1 MSTEE
6 VDMPETTDVGEQRI
20 LAGRYAIGEF
30 VGQGGMATVYRGTDT
45 KLGRQVAIKVM
56 KADLA
61 GDEQFR
67 SRFRQEAQSASRMAH
82 PTVVRVFDAGDDLI
96 QTAEGPKRLPFIV
109 MEYVEGTN
117 LRQLLAEGKLSHTEA
132 CRVVDSV
139 LTALEYSHR
148 AGIVHRDIK
157 PANIMITK
165 TGQVKVMDFGIARAV
180 SETSSTLQETTAIL
194 GTAAYFSPEQAKGE
208 SIDARTDLYSTAVLL
223 FELLAGD
230 VPFRGDTA
238 VAVAYQHVSERPKP
252 PSELNPEVSP
262 ELDRVVLYGLA
273 KDRAKRFQS
282 ASEFRE
288 ALRLAANG
296 QMPKLAVPTHHDTV
310 LFSGGE
316 EVSESDLALRQLSEG
331 GGGAR
336 TQSRPPVMWTWA
348 AILTIGA
355 VIVAVVF
362 WLVTLAPAQFLPD
375 TSREVPE
382 LAEMERSEAIAE
394 LGKLDLVALTVEQ
407 TNEKIASE
415 HVITTD
421 PEPGTVLD
429 VGDKVTL
436 YVSTGPETAKVPD
449 FSRTT
454 VEEYTEALKDLGLT
468 VGLVNT
474 KDDPLEAENRVL
486 DVKPG
491 VGTEL
496 PSGSTVEITV
506 SSGKV
511 DVPDVMNQPQE
522 VARSMLAGL
531 GLDLNFIA
539 SSTEETGC
547 VVQPGYPIISQS
559 VAGSQPQGAKVDLSY
574 CAG

>member
-6 VDMPETTDVGEQRI
+6 VTMPEAASDGEQRI

-56 KADLA
+56 KAELA
-61 GDEQFR
+61 GDDQFR

-96 QTAEGPKRLPFIV
+96 QTPEGPKRLPFIV
-109 MEYVEGTN
+109 MEYVEGKN
-117 LRQLLAEGKLSHTEA
+117 LRQLAAEHKLSQAEA

-157 PANIMITK
+157 PANIMITQS
-165 TGQVKVMDFGIARAV
+165 GQVKVMDFGIARAV
-180 SETSSTLQETTAIL
+180 SETSSTLQQTTAIL

-208 SIDARTDLYSTAVLL
+208 AIDARTDLYSTAVLL
-223 FELLAGD
+223 FELLTGD
-230 VPFRGDTA
+230 VPFRGDSA

-252 PSELNPEVSP
+252 PSERAPEVTP

-288 ALRLAANG
+288 ALRLAASG
-296 QMPKLAVPTHHDTV
+296 TMPGLDLQQQDTV

-316 EVSESDLALRQLSEG
+316 EVSESDLALRQLAEG

-355 VIVAVVF
+355 VIIAVVF
-362 WLVTLAPAQFLPD
+362 WLVTLAPKQFLPD
-375 TSREVPE
+375 SSREVPA
-382 LAEMERSEAIAE
+382 LIDVDRAAAIKLLQEA
-394 LGKLDLVALTVEQ
+394 DLVAVPVEQ
-407 TNEKIASE
+407 TSEDIAAGNVVSS
-415 HVITTD
+415 D
-421 PEPGTVLD
+421 PERGTVLSP
-429 VGDKVTL
+429 GDTVTI
-436 YVSTGPETAKVPD
+436 YVSTGPESAKVPE
-449 FSRTT
+449 FSRMNLT
-454 VEEYTEALKDLGLT
+454 EYTQAIEDLGLS
-468 VGLVNT
+468 VGVVT
-474 KDDPLEAENRVL
+474 SVDSPIEAENRVL
-486 DVKPG
+486 SVSPEA
-491 VGTEL
+491 GTEL
-496 PSGSTVEITV
+496 ESGQSVDVEI
-506 SSGKV
+506 SSGMV
-511 DVPDVMNQPQE
+511 SVPALQDQPLDVAMSLID
-522 VARSMLAGL
+522 GL
-531 GLDLNFIA
+531 GL
-539 SSTEETGC
+539 S
-547 VVQPGYPIISQS
+547 VQQIPVDSCPAQNGYPIFEQS
-559 VAGSQPQGAKVDLSY
+559 AMGQQAQGAPLELKY
-574 CAG
+574 CTG

>member
-6 VDMPETTDVGEQRI
+6 VTMPETADGGEQRI

-30 VGQGGMATVYRGTDT
+30 IGQGGMATVYRGTDT

-61 GDEQFR
+61 GDDQFR

-109 MEYVEGTN
+109 MEYVEGHN
-117 LRQLLAEGKLSHTEA
+117 LRQLLTESQLSLAEA

-157 PANIMITK
+157 PANIMVTQN
-165 TGQVKVMDFGIARAV
+165 GQVKVMDFGIARAV
-180 SETSSTLQETTAIL
+180 SETSSTLQQTTAIL

-208 SIDARTDLYSTAVLL
+208 AIDARTDLYSTGVLL
-223 FELLAGD
+223 YELLTGD

-252 PSELNPEVSP
+252 PSERKSDVPP
-262 ELDRVVLYGLA
+262 ELDRVVLYALA

-288 ALRLAANG
+288 ALRTAASG
-296 QMPKLAVPTHHDTV
+296 KMPKLAVPTQQDTV

-316 EVSESDLALRQLSEG
+316 EVSESDLALRQLAEG
-331 GGGAR
+331 GGGSR

-355 VIVAVVF
+355 VIIAVVF
-362 WLVTLAPAQFLPD
+362 WLVTLAPKQFLPD
-375 TSREVPE
+375 AAREVPS
-382 LAEMERSEAIAE
+382 LVDMDRADAIKA
-394 LGKLDLVALTVEQ
+394 LQDLDLIALTVEQ
-407 TNEKIASE
+407 TDEKVAADKIVS
-415 HVITTD
+415 TD
-421 PEPGTVLD
+421 PAAGSVLEPGD
-429 VGDKVTL
+429 SVTL
-436 YVSTGPETAKVPD
+436 YISTGPESAKIPAID
-449 FSRTT
+449 RMS
-454 VEEYTEALKDLGLT
+454 VEEYTEAIQALGLS
-468 VGLVNT
+468 VSLVT
-474 KDDPLEAENRVL
+474 EVDDPVEAKGRVL
-486 DVKPG
+486 SVSPEP
-491 VGTEL
+491 GTEQR
-496 PSGSTVEITV
+496 SGTSVAITV
-506 SSGKV
+506 SSGNV
-511 DVPDVMNQPQE
+511 TVPDVMNTPQE
-522 VARSMLAGL
+522 VARSLLSGL
-531 GLDLNFIA
+531 GLKLNMIG
-539 SSTEETGC
+539 STTAESGC
-547 VVQPGYPIISQS
+547 IVQAGYPIIAQS
-559 VAGSQPQGAKVDLSY
+559 AVGTQPQGTEVNISY

>member
-1 MSTEE
+1 
-6 VDMPETTDVGEQRI
+6 MPETPNGGEQRI

-61 GDEQFR
+61 GDEEFR

-96 QTAEGPKRLPFIV
+96 QTADGPKQLPFIV

-117 LRQLLAEGKLSHTEA
+117 LRQLISESELSQTEA

-180 SETSSTLQETTAIL
+180 SETSSTLQQTTAIL

-223 FELLAGD
+223 YELLTGD

-238 VAVAYQHVSERPKP
+238 VAVAYQHVSERPEA
-252 PSELNPEVSP
+252 PSERNSAVTP
-262 ELDRVVLYGLA
+262 ELDRVVLYGMA

-282 ASEFRE
+282 ASEFRD

-296 QMPKLAVPTHHDTV
+296 QMPKLTLAQPETV
-310 LFSGGE
+310 LFTGGN
-316 EVSESDLALRQLSEG
+316 EVTESDLALRQLAEG

-355 VIVAVVF
+355 IIIAVVF
-362 WLVTLAPAQFLPD
+362 WLVTLAPQTFQPD
-375 TSREVPE
+375 TSREVPQLVDVDRE
-382 LAEMERSEAIAE
+382 EAITKLAEHDLAAIPI
-394 LGKLDLVALTVEQ
+394 EQ
-407 TNEKIASE
+407 TSE
-415 HVITTD
+415 DVAAGHVISTD
-421 PEPGTVLD
+421 PEGGIMVNR
-429 VGDKVTL
+429 GDSITL
-436 YVSTGPETAKVPD
+436 YVSTGPVTAKVPEIKRM
-449 FSRTT
+449 S
-454 VEEYTEALKDLGLT
+454 VEDYKQALADLGLE
-468 VGLVNT
+468 VGLITSVN
-474 KDDPLEAENRVL
+474 DPLAPANRVL
-486 DVKPG
+486 EVIPAP
-491 VGTEL
+491 GTEL
-496 PSGSTVEITV
+496 QSGESVELRV
-506 SSGKV
+506 ASGKV
-511 DVPDVMNQPQE
+511 QVPDV
-522 VARSMLAGL
+522 ARLPLDIALQRLDGL
-531 GLDLNFIA
+531 GLQVDPKEDTSCPAESGFPITTQSL
-539 SSTEETGC
+539 TGE
-547 VVQPGYPIISQS
+547 QE
-559 VAGSQPQGAKVDLSY
+559 QGASIELMY
-574 CAG
+574 CTG

>member
-1 MSTEE
+1 
-6 VDMPETTDVGEQRI
+6 MPDQTNVGEQRI

-45 KLGRQVAIKVM
+45 KLGRQVAIKLM

-61 GDEQFR
+61 NDEEFR

-96 QTAEGPKRLPFIV
+96 QTADGPKRLPFIV

-117 LRQLLAEGKLSHTEA
+117 LRQLLAEGSLSQSEA

-157 PANIMITK
+157 PANIMVTK

-180 SETSSTLQETTAIL
+180 SETSSTLQQTTAIL

-223 FELLAGD
+223 YELLVGE

-252 PSELNPEVSP
+252 PSERNPEVTP

-296 QMPKLAVPTHHDTV
+296 KMPKLSLQQQDTV

-316 EVSESDLALRQLSEG
+316 EVSESDLALRQLAES
-331 GGGAR
+331 GGASR
-336 TQSRPPVMWTWA
+336 TQNRPPVMWTWA

-362 WLVTLAPAQFLPD
+362 WLVTLAPKEFLPD
-375 TSREVPE
+375 TSREVPN
-382 LAEMERSEAIAE
+382 LVDMERADAMRAMQE
-394 LGKLDLVALTVEQ
+394 LELVPLTVDQ
-407 TNEKIASE
+407 TSEDIASG
-415 HVITTD
+415 HVIRTD
-421 PEPGTVLD
+421 PEAGSVLD
-429 VGDKVTL
+429 KGDQITL
-436 YVSTGPETAKVPD
+436 YISTGPESAAVPEFARMSLED
-449 FSRTT
+449 YS
-454 VEEYTEALKDLGLT
+454 EAITDLGLT
-468 VGLVNT
+468 VGSVLKVN
-474 KDDPLEAENRVL
+474 DPVEPAGRVL
-486 DVKPG
+486 DVSPKPG
-491 VGTEL
+491 TKLE
-496 PSGSTVEITV
+496 SGASVEITV
-506 SSGKV
+506 SSGMVKV
-511 DVPDVMNQPQE
+511 QDVIGQPLE
-522 VARSMLAGL
+522 VARSLLSDSGL
-531 GLDLNFIA
+531 SINLNA
-539 SSTEETGC
+539 ATTADTGC
-547 VVQPGYPIISQS
+547 VVASGYPITGQS
-559 VAGSQPQGAKVDLSY
+559 VIGLQPQGTEIELSY

>member
-6 VDMPETTDVGEQRI
+6 VTMPETADNGEQRI

-61 GDEQFR
+61 GDDQFR

-96 QTAEGPKRLPFIV
+96 QTADGPKRLPFIV
-109 MEYVEGTN
+109 MEYVEGRN
-117 LRQLLAEGKLSHTEA
+117 LREIMAERKLSSSEA
-132 CRVVDSV
+132 ARIVDSV

-157 PANIMITK
+157 PANIMVTQN
-165 TGQVKVMDFGIARAV
+165 GQVKVMDFGIARAV
-180 SETSSTLQETTAIL
+180 SETSSTLQQTTAIL

-208 SIDARTDLYSTAVLL
+208 AIDARTDLYSTAVLL
-223 FELLAGD
+223 FELLTGV
-230 VPFRGDTA
+230 VPFRGDSA

-252 PSELNPEVSP
+252 PSEQNPEVTP

-296 QMPKLAVPTHHDTV
+296 TMPKLDLQQQDTV

-316 EVSESDLALRQLSEG
+316 EVSESDLALRQLAEG
-331 GGGAR
+331 GGGSR

-355 VIVAVVF
+355 VIIAVVF
-362 WLVTLAPAQFLPD
+362 WLVTLAPKQFLPD
-375 TSREVPE
+375 SSREIPALVD
-382 LAEMERSEAIAE
+382 LERAEAIE
-394 LGKLDLVALTVEQ
+394 LLRSKDLVALPVEQ
-407 TNEKIASE
+407 TSDTTAAG
-415 HVITTD
+415 HVISSD
-421 PEPGTVLD
+421 PESGIVLSPGD
-429 VGDKVTL
+429 AVTI
-436 YVSTGPETAKVPD
+436 YISTGPESAEIPD
-449 FSRTT
+449 FSRMSL
-454 VEEYTEALKDLGLT
+454 EEYTKAIEDLGLT
-468 VGLVNT
+468 IGVVTTEDN
-474 KDDPLEAENRVL
+474 PLEAEGRVL
-486 DVKPG
+486 AVTPE
-491 VGTEL
+491 VGSKLE
-496 PSGSTVEITV
+496 SGKSVDLTV
-506 SSGKV
+506 SSGLV
-511 DVPDVMNQPQE
+511 LVPDITGQPMD
-522 VARSMLAGL
+522 VASSLLDGL
-531 GLDLNFIA
+531 GLSITQTPINNCPA
-539 SSTEETGC
+539 
-547 VVQPGYPIISQS
+547 QAGYPILEQS
-559 VAGSQPQGAKVDLSY
+559 VVGQQAQGSGLEMKY
-574 CAG
+574 CTG

>member
-1 MSTEE
+1 MTTEE
-6 VDMPETTDVGEQRI
+6 VNMPETTDVGEQRI

-61 GDEQFR
+61 GDAQFR

-117 LRQLLAEGKLSHTEA
+117 LRQLEAEGRLSQTEA

-165 TGQVKVMDFGIARAV
+165 SGQVKVMDFGIARAV
-180 SETSSTLQETTAIL
+180 SDTSSTLQETTAIL

-208 SIDARTDLYSTAVLL
+208 SIDARTDLYSTAVMLY
-223 FELLAGD
+223 ELLTGD

-252 PSELNPEVSP
+252 PSEREPEVTP

-288 ALRLAANG
+288 ALREAAEG
-296 QMPKLAVPTHHDTV
+296 RMPKLAVQQQDTV

-316 EVSESDLALRQLSEG
+316 EVSESDLALRQLSD
-331 GGGAR
+331 GGATR

-355 VIVAVVF
+355 VIAAVVF
-362 WLVTLAPAQFLPD
+362 WLVTLAPQEFMPD
-375 TSREVPE
+375 SSREVPE
-382 LAEMERSEAIAE
+382 LVDMPSAEALDRLRE
-394 LGKLDLVALTVEQ
+394 LELTTISVEQ
-407 TNEKIASE
+407 TSDTIAND
-415 HVITTD
+415 HVISTL
-421 PEPGTVLD
+421 PEAGSVLTAGDSITV
-429 VGDKVTL
+429 
-436 YVSTGPETAKVPD
+436 YVSTGPETAKVPAIGRM
-449 FSRTT
+449 S
-454 VEEYTEALKDLGLT
+454 EEDYREKIEDLGLT
-468 VGLVNT
+468 VGIVS
-474 KDDPLEAENRVL
+474 KRDDPTEAAGRVL
-486 DVKPG
+486 SVSPEP
-491 VGTEL
+491 GTEVQ
-496 PSGSTVEITV
+496 SGTGIEMVV
-506 SSGKV
+506 SSGNV
-511 DVPDVMNQPQE
+511 QVPDVVAQPMQ
-522 VARSMLAGL
+522 VAKSMVESL
-531 GLDLNFIA
+531 GLNVTYTPEP
-539 SSTEETGC
+539 SCPTVE
-547 VVQPGYPIISQS
+547 GYPIIEQS
-559 VAGSQPQGAKVDLSY
+559 IVGSQAQRSALSLKY
-574 CAG
+574 CSG

>member
-6 VDMPETTDVGEQRI
+6 VTMPDTAENGAQRI

-56 KADLA
+56 KAELSSD
-61 GDEQFR
+61 DQFR
-67 SRFRQEAQSASRMAH
+67 ARFRQEAQSASRMAH

-96 QTAEGPKRLPFIV
+96 QTADGPKRLPFIV

-117 LRQLLAEGKLSHTEA
+117 LRQLAAERKLSQAEA

-157 PANIMITK
+157 PANIMITPS
-165 TGQVKVMDFGIARAV
+165 GQVKVMDFGIARAV
-180 SETSSTLQETTAIL
+180 SETSSTLQQTTAIL

-208 SIDARTDLYSTAVLL
+208 AIDARTDLYSTAVLL
-223 FELLAGD
+223 YELLTGD
-230 VPFRGDTA
+230 VPFRGDSA

-252 PSELNPEVSP
+252 PSDQDPEITP
-262 ELDRVVLYGLA
+262 ALDRVVLYGLA

-288 ALRLAANG
+288 ALRLAADG
-296 QMPKLAVPTHHDTV
+296 TMPKLDVQQQDAV

-316 EVSESDLALRQLSEG
+316 EVSESDLALRQLAEG

-362 WLVTLAPAQFLPD
+362 WLVTLAPKQFLPD
-375 TSREVPE
+375 ASREIPTLVD
-382 LAEMERSEAIAE
+382 MERDEAIE
-394 LGKLDLVALTVEQ
+394 LLRTNDLVAIAMEQ
-407 TNEKIASE
+407 TSDDIAAG
-415 HVITTD
+415 HVISSD
-421 PEPGTVLD
+421 PERGAVLNK
-429 VGDKVTL
+429 GESVTI
-436 YVSTGPETAKVPD
+436 YISTGPEAAEIPE
-449 FSRTT
+449 FSRMSLDD
-454 VEEYTEALKDLGLT
+454 YKHAIADLGLT
-468 VGLVNT
+468 VGVVT
-474 KDDPLEAENRVL
+474 SVDDPLEAENRVL
-486 DVKPG
+486 GVSPEPG
-491 VGTEL
+491 TKL
-496 PSGSTVEITV
+496 QSGSSVDVTV

-511 DVPDVMNQPQE
+511 LVPEVQGQPLDVATSQID
-522 VARSMLAGL
+522 GL
-531 GLDLNFIA
+531 GLSVTQTPIN
-539 SSTEETGC
+539 SCPT
-547 VVQPGYPIISQS
+547 QPGYPIVEQS
-559 VAGSQPQGAKVDLSY
+559 VAGQQPQGTRLEIKY
-574 CAG
+574 CTG

>member
-1 MSTEE
+1 M
-6 VDMPETTDVGEQRI
+6 
-20 LAGRYAIGEF
+20 GEF

-61 GDEQFR
+61 GDAQFR

-117 LRQLLAEGKLSHTEA
+117 LRQLEAEGRLSQTEA

-165 TGQVKVMDFGIARAV
+165 SGQVKVMDFGIARAV
-180 SETSSTLQETTAIL
+180 SDTSSTLQETTAIL

-208 SIDARTDLYSTAVLL
+208 SIDARTDLYSTAVMLY
-223 FELLAGD
+223 ELLTGD

-252 PSELNPEVSP
+252 PSEREPEVTP

-288 ALRLAANG
+288 ALREAAEG
-296 QMPKLAVPTHHDTV
+296 RMPKLAVQQQDTV

-316 EVSESDLALRQLSEG
+316 EVSESDLALRQLSD
-331 GGGAR
+331 GGATR

-355 VIVAVVF
+355 VIAAVVF
-362 WLVTLAPAQFLPD
+362 WLVTLAPQEFMPD
-375 TSREVPE
+375 SSREVPE
-382 LAEMERSEAIAE
+382 LVDMPSAEALDRLRE
-394 LGKLDLVALTVEQ
+394 LELTTISVEQ
-407 TNEKIASE
+407 TSDTIAND
-415 HVITTD
+415 HVISTL
-421 PEPGTVLD
+421 PEAGSVLTAGDSITV
-429 VGDKVTL
+429 
-436 YVSTGPETAKVPD
+436 YVSTGPETAKVPAIGRM
-449 FSRTT
+449 S
-454 VEEYTEALKDLGLT
+454 EEDYREKIEDLGLT
-468 VGLVNT
+468 VGIVS
-474 KDDPLEAENRVL
+474 KRDDPTEAAGRVL
-486 DVKPG
+486 SVSPEP
-491 VGTEL
+491 GTEVQ
-496 PSGSTVEITV
+496 SGTGIEMVV
-506 SSGKV
+506 SSGNV
-511 DVPDVMNQPQE
+511 QVPDVVAQPMQ
-522 VARSMLAGL
+522 VAKSMVESL
-531 GLDLNFIA
+531 GLNVTYTPEP
-539 SSTEETGC
+539 SCPTVE
-547 VVQPGYPIISQS
+547 GYPIIEQS
-559 VAGSQPQGAKVDLSY
+559 IVGSQAQRSALSLKY
-574 CAG
+574 CSG

>member
-6 VDMPETTDVGEQRI
+6 VTMPETAQDGEQRI

-61 GDEQFR
+61 GDDQFR

-96 QTAEGPKRLPFIV
+96 QTPEGPKRLPFIV

-117 LRQLLAEGKLSHTEA
+117 LRQLAAERKLSQAEA
-132 CRVVDSV
+132 CRIVDSV

-157 PANIMITK
+157 PANIMITPS
-165 TGQVKVMDFGIARAV
+165 GQVKVMDFGIARAV
-180 SETSSTLQETTAIL
+180 SETSSTLQQTTAIL

-208 SIDARTDLYSTAVLL
+208 AIDARTDLYSTAVLL
-223 FELLAGD
+223 FELLTGD
-230 VPFRGDTA
+230 VPFRGDSA

-252 PSELNPEVSP
+252 PSERDPQITPEI
-262 ELDRVVLYGLA
+262 DRVVLYGLA

-296 QMPKLAVPTHHDTV
+296 TMPQLDVQQQDAV

-316 EVSESDLALRQLSEG
+316 EVSESDLALRQLAEG
-331 GGGAR
+331 GGGSR
-336 TQSRPPVMWTWA
+336 SQSRPPVMWTWA

-362 WLVTLAPAQFLPD
+362 WLVTLAPKQFLPD
-375 TSREVPE
+375 TSREIPV
-382 LAEMERSEAIAE
+382 LVDLERSAAIDLLRE
-394 LGKLDLVALTVEQ
+394 KDLVAQPVEQ
-407 TNEKIASE
+407 TDKDTAAG
-415 HVITTD
+415 HVISSD
-421 PEPGTVLD
+421 PEAGTVLTP
-429 VGDKVTL
+429 GDEVKL
-436 YVSTGPETAKVPD
+436 FISTGPESAEVPD
-449 FSRTT
+449 FARTT
-454 VEEYTEALKDLGLT
+454 LEEYTKQLQDLGLT
-468 VGLVNT
+468 VGVVT
-474 KDDPLEAENRVL
+474 TVDTPLEAENRVL
-486 DVKPG
+486 TVSPG
-491 VGTEL
+491 VGESL
-496 PSGSTVEITV
+496 ESGKSVDLEV
-506 SSGKV
+506 SSGLV
-511 DVPDVMNQPQE
+511 GIPELTGQPIDL
-522 VARSMLAGL
+522 AMSMIDGL
-531 GLDLNFIA
+531 GLSVAQTPVN
-539 SSTEETGC
+539 GC
-547 VVQPGYPIISQS
+547 ATAPGYPVIEQS
-559 VAGSQPQGAKVDLSY
+559 VVGQQAQGSALELKY
-574 CAG
+574 CTG

>member
-6 VDMPETTDVGEQRI
+6 VTMPDTANSGEQRI

-61 GDEQFR
+61 GDDQFR

-96 QTAEGPKRLPFIV
+96 QTPEGPKRLPFIV

-117 LRQLLAEGKLSHTEA
+117 LRQLAAERKLSPSEA
-132 CRVVDSV
+132 CRIVDSV

-157 PANIMITK
+157 PANIMITPS
-165 TGQVKVMDFGIARAV
+165 GQVKVMDFGIARAV
-180 SETSSTLQETTAIL
+180 SETSSTLQQTTAIL

-208 SIDARTDLYSTAVLL
+208 AIDARTDLYSTAVLL
-223 FELLAGD
+223 FELLTGV
-230 VPFRGDTA
+230 VPFRGDSA

-252 PSELNPEVSP
+252 PSEQNPEISP

-296 QMPKLAVPTHHDTV
+296 TMPKLDLQQQDTV

-316 EVSESDLALRQLSEG
+316 EVSESDLALRQLAEG
-331 GGGAR
+331 GGGSR

-355 VIVAVVF
+355 VIIAVVF
-362 WLVTLAPAQFLPD
+362 WLVTLAPKQFLPD
-375 TSREVPE
+375 SSREIPALVD
-382 LAEMERSEAIAE
+382 MERDAAIE
-394 LGKLDLVALTVEQ
+394 LLRSKDLIAVPVDKTNDKIVAG
-407 TNEKIASE
+407 N
-415 HVITTD
+415 VISTD
-421 PEPGTVLD
+421 PEAGTVLTP
-429 VGDKVTL
+429 GDSVTI
-436 YVSTGPETAKVPD
+436 YVSTGPESAQIPD
-449 FSRTT
+449 FSRMSLAEYTTAVEELGLSVGVVTT
-454 VEEYTEALKDLGLT
+454 VD
-468 VGLVNT
+468 N
-474 KDDPLEAENRVL
+474 PLEPENRVL
-486 DVKPG
+486 SVSPG
-491 VGTEL
+491 VGEEL
-496 PSGSTVEITV
+496 ESGESVNVEV
-506 SSGKV
+506 SSGMV
-511 DVPDVMNQPQE
+511 SIPPLQDQPLDVAMSLLD
-522 VARSMLAGL
+522 GL
-531 GLDLNFIA
+531 GLGLNQIPVN
-539 SSTEETGC
+539 SCPT
-547 VVQPGYPIISQS
+547 QPGFPIFEQS
-559 VAGSQPQGAKVDLSY
+559 VVGQQPQGSSLELKY
-574 CAG
+574 CTG